1 MRTYDIFKRALD
13 VTCSLI
19 ALIVLSPVLALIALV
34 VLFSMGRPVLFT
46 QTRPGKGGKPFK
58 LYKFR
63 TMRPH
68 HVIPGPDPGYH
79 PHHVIPGP
87 DPGSREAESLASAS
101 SDIEIVAS
109 DAERL
114 TAFGRFLRATSLDE
128 LPELFNIIRGDMSY
142 VGPRPL
148 LVEYLPLYSPEQA
161 RRHEVRPGLTGLA
174 QVSGRNALDWPA
186 RFALD
191 VEYVDK
197 RSLVLDLR
205 ILLRTIVAVIK
216 REGTEATPPF
226 TGN

>member
-1 MRTYDIFKRALD
+1 MVHPIYDVVKRALD
-13 VTCSLI
+13 FTCSLV

-34 VLFSMGRPVLFT
+34 VLLSMGRPVLFT
-46 QTRPGKGGKPFK
+46 QKRPGKGGKPFK

-63 TMRPH
+63 TMR
-68 HVIPGPDPGYH
+68 